1 MLKTFRAKM
10 IFTLLVFFMVGVF
23 GLIFLLKSNFNSLAM
38 RESTNVSNM
47 LSQSIFYAVRSG
59 MNMGS
64 REAIDESVEYSK
76 SIPGVE
82 DVKIYQAPSVVELFA
97 IQNPLVPTSVAQ
109 GVFDSKKPVLEN
121 ISENGEHFVHL
132 YEPLIAQ
139 ESCLMCHANASA
151 DDVLGVMELKISLS
165 DLHEEINNSM
175 YWVIGSTIVA
185 CLIAIAGLWVF
196 FEKELIKPLGSLRMM
211 AQDLTS
217 TKEGD
222 LTKRI
227 TIKTQDEV
235 GVTSS
240 FFNRFIEKIQN
251 TIKIAKNV
259 SLENLQTIDNLHQ
272 ISLEL
277 TKNSNIQVA
286 HIGDVDEFSKD
297 IASQT
302 RSVKGEV
309 DDMMQ
314 NVLKTQKALDEFI
327 SKLQE
332 VAEHMQRSSEDH
344 NHILEGAKMLI
355 ENTEQ
360 TRKTLTFIDD
370 ISKQTN
376 LLALNAA
383 IEAARAGENGRGF
396 AVVADEV
403 RHLAER
409 TQKSLNEISAIT
421 NASVQSIQ
429 EVGEE
434 IKATA
439 QEAQQVAIQAQ
450 ELIQSA
456 NETKTLL
463 SNTLNSSHRISEQNE
478 EVFEETQQLSE
489 KMHKIVELSARTKE
503 LGGEL
508 DSIVQSTESKTKE
521 LDKGISAFKT

>member
-1 MLKTFRAKM
+1 M
-10 IFTLLVFFMVGVF
+10 
-23 GLIFLLKSNFNSLAM
+23 
-38 RESTNVSNM
+38 
-47 LSQSIFYAVRSG
+47 
-59 MNMGS
+59 
-64 REAIDESVEYSK
+64 
-76 SIPGVE
+76 
-82 DVKIYQAPSVVELFA
+82 
-97 IQNPLVPTSVAQ
+97 
-109 GVFDSKKPVLEN
+109 
-121 ISENGEHFVHL
+121 
-132 YEPLIAQ
+132 
-139 ESCLMCHANASA
+139 
-151 DDVLGVMELKISLS
+151 
-165 DLHEEINNSM
+165 
-175 YWVIGSTIVA
+175 
-185 CLIAIAGLWVF
+185 
-196 FEKELIKPLGSLRMM
+196 
-211 AQDLTS
+211 
-217 TKEGD
+217 
-222 LTKRI
+222 
-227 TIKTQDEV
+227 
-235 GVTSS
+235 
-240 FFNRFIEKIQN
+240 
-251 TIKIAKNV
+251 